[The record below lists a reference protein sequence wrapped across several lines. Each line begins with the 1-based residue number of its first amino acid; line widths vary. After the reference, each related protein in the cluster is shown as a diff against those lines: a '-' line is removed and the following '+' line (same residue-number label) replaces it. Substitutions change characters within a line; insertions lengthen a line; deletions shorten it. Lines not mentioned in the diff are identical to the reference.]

1 MPYAH
6 YSNEEL
12 INLVYRSG
20 SATQLELEFA
30 FRLENNYA
38 DDVKV
43 TEDPYESNVKDVNF
57 GENTRRRG

>member
-1 MPYAH
+1 MTPYAH

-12 INLVYRSG
+12 INLVYRSA
-20 SATQLELEFA
+20 SATSLELEFA

-43 TEDPYESNVKDVNF
+43 AEDVTEVNPPPL
-57 GENTRRRG
+57 